1 MEELSKGLNSPLPQR
16 SITPA
21 RRKGRRFY
29 AFALYEVLVGVTI
42 FAIGVIALGRAVEN
56 CLNASSLS
64 AEEARVREVLWN
76 RMAEIQTA
84 PGSPDASKETK
95 IKSGYGTIVLIQKT
109 KPANLTESDGAILTG
124 VNLVTLTARWEKG
137 GMKQYK
143 QIEFY
148 VYRSG

>member
-1 MEELSKGLNSPLPQR
+1 MQRDNKRKIRNSKFEV
-16 SITPA
+16 
-21 RRKGRRFY
+21 RKSRAG
-29 AFALYEVLVGVTI
+29 FALYEVLIGVTI

-56 CLNASSLS
+56 CLNASALS

-84 PGSPDASKETK
+84 PGNPDASKETK
-95 IKSGYGTIVLIQKT
+95 INSGYGRIVLIQKT
-109 KPANLTESDGAILTG
+109 KPANLTESDGTILTG
-124 VNLVTLTARWEKG
+124 VNLVTLTAKWEKG
-137 GMKQYK
+137 GMKQFK